1 MLLRRVGMM
10 KSLVKNFKIPI
21 IIACLQWGILLAI
34 NADSAFFIYIRNA
47 QGNVEASSVLLR
59 WVTQLLAFV
68 LLCVIWSSVWFLTA
82 KLRAGDRAYKRW
94 FRFFGIYFG
103 IQMLLML
110 ILWPGTWAWDD
121 IMTLEFSV
129 RCYGIFAW
137 QHVFTSI
144 FQMVALHIFPFP
156 AGIIIIQQ
164 LLIAVCV
171 ATSLFWMEQSLGL
184 KRLKNGALDIAIK
197 LFPFLM
203 PPVLMYQFSGYRNG
217 PLVYLELLLVVL
229 LLKEIKE
236 RKQRCISIWYYVF
249 LVSLLAVVAEWRS
262 ENIIYIAIGVCVFA
276 LRNYKK
282 TYYKISIVVLA
293 LALFMAT
300 HQVQKYIMGEDDMY
314 AIASTMR
321 PAVELLRRADSQKDE
336 QEIADM
342 SEVVDKNYVD
352 NHPGMHG
359 ELVFGEAG
367 IRDKHISHQAYQK
380 YMKGL
385 TNLVIKYPGVF
396 LHERVSLFL
405 AAMGIKGDGLQMTN
419 VQHTVHLMDTSY
431 ANTHLDF
438 MRNSGWLMVKP
449 FAPELRKSLILALG
463 QQTYD
468 GKESPLF
475 YVFWNGL
482 IPIGFLIVALF
493 YGLRK
498 KNRLLFGLVAVLLI
512 KMFAVIL
519 AEPSSWIMYY
529 LSQYMAGYVL
539 LSYWMIMIL
548 SRTRIQKGA

>member
-1 MLLRRVGMM
+1 M
-10 KSLVKNFKIPI
+10 KGLVKNFKIPI

-34 NADSAFFIYIRNA
+34 DADSAFFIYIRNA

-59 WVTQLLAFV
+59 WVTQLLALV
-68 LLCVIWSSVWFLTA
+68 LLCVIWSSGWFLAA
-82 KLRAGDRAYKRW
+82 KLRAGDRAYNRW
-94 FRFFGIYFG
+94 FRFFSIYFG

-121 IMTLEFSV
+121 IMTLEFAV

-137 QHVFTSI
+137 QHIFTSI

-164 LLIAVCV
+164 LLIAICV
-171 ATSLFWMEQSLGL
+171 ATSLFLMEQGLGL
-184 KRLKNGALDIAIK
+184 KSLRNGALDTAIK

-236 RKQRCISIWYYVF
+236 RKQICAPIGYYIF

-262 ENIIYIAIGVCVFA
+262 ENIIYFAIGVCILA

-282 TYYKISIVVLA
+282 IYYKVSIVVLA
-293 LALFMAT
+293 LTLFTAA

-321 PAVELLRRADSQKDE
+321 PAVELLRRAEPQKDKK
-336 QEIADM
+336 EIADM

-352 NHPGMHG
+352 SHPGMHG
-359 ELVFGEAG
+359 ELVFGKAG

-385 TNLVIKYPGVF
+385 TNLIIKYPGVF

-405 AAMGIKGDGLQMTN
+405 AAMGIRGDGLQMTN
-419 VQHTVHLMDTSY
+419 IQHTVHLMDTSY
-431 ANTHLDF
+431 ANIHLDF
-438 MRNSGWLMVKP
+438 MRNSGWLMVRP
-449 FAPELRKSLILALG
+449 FAPELRKSLILVLG
-463 QQTYD
+463 QQDYD

-493 YGLRK
+493 YGIRK

-539 LSYWMIMIL
+539 LSYWIIMML

>member
-1 MLLRRVGMM
+1 MM

>member
-1 MLLRRVGMM
+1 MM

-293 LALFMAT
+293 LALFMAA

>member
-1 MLLRRVGMM
+1 MM

-203 PPVLMYQFSGYRNG
+203 PPVLMYQISGYRNG

-293 LALFMAT
+293 LALFMAA

>member
-1 MLLRRVGMM
+1 M

-94 FRFFGIYFG
+94 FRFFGIYFE

-293 LALFMAT
+293 LALFMAA

-405 AAMGIKGDGLQMTN
+405 AAMGIKGDRLQMTN

>member
-1 MLLRRVGMM
+1 M

-129 RCYGIFAW
+129 RCYGIFTW

-293 LALFMAT
+293 LALFMAA

>member
-1 MLLRRVGMM
+1 M

>member
-1 MLLRRVGMM
+1 
-10 KSLVKNFKIPI
+10 
-21 IIACLQWGILLAI
+21 
-34 NADSAFFIYIRNA
+34 
-47 QGNVEASSVLLR
+47 
-59 WVTQLLAFV
+59 
-68 LLCVIWSSVWFLTA
+68 
-82 KLRAGDRAYKRW
+82 
-94 FRFFGIYFG
+94 
-103 IQMLLML
+103 
-110 ILWPGTWAWDD
+110 
-121 IMTLEFSV
+121 
-129 RCYGIFAW
+129 
-137 QHVFTSI
+137 
-144 FQMVALHIFPFP
+144 
-156 AGIIIIQQ
+156 
-164 LLIAVCV
+164 
-171 ATSLFWMEQSLGL
+171 
-184 KRLKNGALDIAIK
+184 
-197 LFPFLM
+197 
-203 PPVLMYQFSGYRNG
+203 
-217 PLVYLELLLVVL
+217 
-229 LLKEIKE
+229 
-236 RKQRCISIWYYVF
+236 
-249 LVSLLAVVAEWRS
+249 
-262 ENIIYIAIGVCVFA
+262 
-276 LRNYKK
+276 
-282 TYYKISIVVLA
+282 
-293 LALFMAT
+293 
-300 HQVQKYIMGEDDMY
+300 
-314 AIASTMR
+314 
-321 PAVELLRRADSQKDE
+321 
-336 QEIADM
+336 M

>member
-1 MLLRRVGMM
+1 M

-293 LALFMAT
+293 LALFMAA

>member
-1 MLLRRVGMM
+1 M
-10 KSLVKNFKIPI
+10 KGLVKNFKIPI

-34 NADSAFFIYIRNA
+34 DADSAFFIYIRNA

-59 WVTQLLAFV
+59 WVTQLLALV
-68 LLCVIWSSVWFLTA
+68 LLCVIWSSGWFLAA
-82 KLRAGDRAYKRW
+82 KLRAGDRAYSRW
-94 FRFFGIYFG
+94 FRFFSIYFG

-121 IMTLEFSV
+121 IMTVEFSV

-137 QHVFTSI
+137 QHIFTSI

-164 LLIAVCV
+164 LLIAICV
-171 ATSLFWMEQSLGL
+171 ATSLLLMEQSLGL
-184 KRLKNGALDIAIK
+184 KSLRNGALDTAIK

-236 RKQRCISIWYYVF
+236 RKQRCAPIWYYIF

-262 ENIIYIAIGVCVFA
+262 ENIIYFA
-276 LRNYKK
+276 TGACILVLRNYKK
-282 TYYKISIVVLA
+282 IYYKASIVVLA
-293 LALFMAT
+293 LALFTAA

-321 PAVELLRRADSQKDE
+321 PAVELLRRAEPLKDKK
-336 QEIADM
+336 EIADM

-352 NHPGMHG
+352 SHPGMHG
-359 ELVFGEAG
+359 ELVFGKAG

-385 TNLVIKYPGVF
+385 TNLIIKYPGVF

-405 AAMGIKGDGLQMTN
+405 AAMGIRGDGLQMTN

-438 MRNSGWLMVKP
+438 MRNSGWLMVRP

-463 QQTYD
+463 QQAYD

-493 YGLRK
+493 YGIRK

-539 LSYWMIMIL
+539 LSYWIIMML

>member
-1 MLLRRVGMM
+1 M

-293 LALFMAT
+293 LALFMAA

-529 LSQYMAGYVL
+529 LSQYMAGYVI

>member
-1 MLLRRVGMM
+1 MM

-262 ENIIYIAIGVCVFA
+262 ENIIYIAIGVCVLA

>member
-1 MLLRRVGMM
+1 M

-293 LALFMAT
+293 LALFMAA

-405 AAMGIKGDGLQMTN
+405 AAMGIKGDRLQMTN

>member
-1 MLLRRVGMM
+1 M

-293 LALFMAT
+293 LALFMAA

-438 MRNSGWLMVKP
+438 MRNSEWLMVKP

>member
-1 MLLRRVGMM
+1 M

-293 LALFMAT
+293 LALFMAA

-463 QQTYD
+463 QQAYD